1 MLFALHV
8 VVLSMLLGRG
18 TMGLGGILVMFRR
31 LIMSVFRHGIPSV
44 SVGDYLMAREVLLA
58 AFWQPAVS

>member
-18 TMGLGGILVMFRR
+18 AMGLGGILVRATRFSH
-31 LIMSVFRHGIPSV
+31 L
-44 SVGDYLMAREVLLA
+44 
-58 AFWQPAVS
+58 